1 MGRQQLGLAKMGAA
15 GLGEGGAVLTLIFL
29 LISNFSNS
37 SHFYYNIVAFEFFKL
52 ALVQESLKLGQTE
65 CLHVSDVCR

>member
-37 SHFYYNIVAFEFFKL
+37 SHFYYNIFE
-52 ALVQESLKLGQTE
+52 
-65 CLHVSDVCR
+65 